1 MEKSFNKLVRDNI
14 PDIIKDNNEVA
25 LIRILDENEYRVEL
39 YKKLFEECGEVEKS
53 KNSGEVLEELADVL
67 EIVKAIAE
75 LEGKELDDVV
85 TVANQKR
92 LKRGGFTKRILLE
105 KTKDK

>member
-39 YKKLFEECGEVEKS
+39 YKKLF
-53 KNSGEVLEELADVL
+53 
-67 EIVKAIAE
+67 
-75 LEGKELDDVV
+75 
-85 TVANQKR
+85 
-92 LKRGGFTKRILLE
+92 
-105 KTKDK
+105 